1 MPKEGTHQYI
11 AQKSWVSSIPK
22 IETAYL
28 YGAVA
33 PDIFF
38 FDFFKRSIT
47 SDRLHG
53 KNGEAVDDIFVGLNN
68 IWTKLDKS
76 DQEILAAFLAGY
88 ITHIVADRTF
98 HPWVI
103 YWSGGVAAE
112 KKYGSAAHHYIET
125 VLDIEVKN
133 IKPKINYNQRILD
146 LYQTIAKPANNIWRC
161 AWQHKFIVA
170 NLDNPILLALSRH
183 QPALL
188 ALSYKVCQKYRQQFP
203 LEALDT
209 WQHPVTGV
217 QNNLSYQDLLVQAIQ
232 ASSDILKKIN
242 WQDLPNND
250 WHTLVGPA
258 TLETNMVGVPFS
270 DCHYQDNE
278 YFKNLL

>member
-11 AQKSWVSSIPK
+11 AKKSRDHSIPK
-22 IETAYL
+22 VEIAYL

-38 FDFFKRSIT
+38 YDFFKKPAT

-53 KNGEAVDDIFVGLNN
+53 KNGEAVDDIFGN
-68 IWTKLDKS
+68 ISSIWDKLAKL
-76 DQEILAAFLAGY
+76 ERETLAAFLAGY
-88 ITHIVADRTF
+88 VTHIVSDRTF

-103 YWSGGVAAE
+103 YWSGGQDTV
-112 KKYGSAAHHYIET
+112 HHYIET
-125 VLDIEVKN
+125 VLDIEVGN

-146 LYQTIAKPANNIWRC
+146 LYKTIAKPANNIRRC

-170 NLDNPILLALSRH
+170 NLDNNILLLLSRR

-188 ALSYKVCQKYRQQFP
+188 TLSYKICEKYRQKFS
-203 LEALDT
+203 LNDLT
-209 WQHPVTGV
+209 SWQHPVTGAK
-217 QNNLSYQDLLVQAIQ
+217 NNLSYQDLLAQAIQ
-232 ASSDILKKIN
+232 SAAGILKQID

-250 WHTLVGPA
+250 WHALVGPESLETGLSGA
-258 TLETNMVGVPFS
+258 TLA
-270 DCHYQDNE
+270 DCRYQDNE